1 MSNHE
6 SEGPIQVFGN
16 SPQEINDALAQI
28 SNRLDHLKGLRGRTL
43 LYDRVRAEDPRARG
57 DVLTSGS
64 LATIAQVVFVTQPA
78 QLYVRKPGIS
88 LVEIS
93 AGLKRKYNFS
103 GGTVTSA
110 RIIFYGWGTETGN
123 KRLQVRN
130 EDTILC
136 TLNWEGTG
144 ENLLHSDPE
153 PVTVTTDEDSMRLF
167 CAASSVEECIVI
179 GACIVEL
186 TG

>member
-1 MSNHE
+1 MSSHE
-6 SEGPIQVFGN
+6 SEGPIQVFTN
-16 SPQEINDALAQI
+16 DPREINDALAHI
-28 SNRLDHLKGLRGRTL
+28 TNKLDHLKGLRGRTL
-43 LYDRVRAEDPRARG
+43 LYDRVRAEDPTTRG

-110 RIIFYGWGTETGN
+110 RLIFYGWGTETGN
-123 KRLQVRN
+123 KQLQVRN

-136 TLNWEGTG
+136 TLNWTGTS
-144 ENLLHSDPE
+144 ENLLVSDTY
-153 PVTVTTDEDSMRLF
+153 PVTLTTDEDSMRLF
-167 CAASSVEECIVI
+167 VALSSVEECLVM